1 MSNMNNIMMKLFTV
15 ALLMMVSMGARAEV
29 KVLFGE
35 KGTDKYEGKGGTI
48 QVKQEESRDG
58 GKVTV
63 RLAFIP
69 DKNYTFDE
77 QSLEVYKVFSPES
90 ATARA
95 LEIDGDALKLEEDKS
110 TNPSE
115 KHYHVEIDS
124 KLALWVKVAQFISE
138 SKADP
143 TRSDDYSGTYYI
155 GSVGYNAANTTTN
168 YYLCPTEGWCYY
180 QATDNYTRTDNGMP
194 FLTTYQCRNGVYDV
208 RKAIWVVDKYDS
220 EYYTIKRAYDGK
232 YIVFNGQIKTTSN
245 SDRMRMHVEAL
256 SAVNDNALFK
266 FVYNSTTNAYNIKPK
281 NSADDRYWTTNGGN
295 KPSLKGESGKT
306 GGPSGFGNTAGIIG
320 IYTISDN
327 NNSYFLEEAIV
338 PPTFTI
344 NSDGSV
350 KLSSLEGTSIRYTT
364 DGTTPTAGSTA
375 YTAAIQV
382 TSTMTS
388 IKAIAIRTSDNKA
401 SDAVTLPLHT
411 YTYYI
416 VNKSGDIAIKQVVKQ
431 AEGKALGSM
440 ADIPA
445 DIRSPYLIGE
455 TVTFYS
461 FDEAFTSAEQL
472 TDEVKISTTPQ
483 DDANIYVTYTTD
495 HLSDKFLK
503 LRGAR
508 AFNFVTNDGYA
519 FDNGGSLAYD
529 NVEANK
535 KQPNHLWNISG
546 GDPYAVQIDNLSTGK
561 YLVSST
567 MPTLSLAETATNN
580 FILMEQSAA
589 ADAGSESVMLMKAT
603 GTGDLVVTKAEFQA
617 SPVNI
622 TTKYNLIDKAGKL
635 IQGNIQSE
643 SSELGL
649 PDEWRS
655 PLVSEYHYYKTSGSD
670 ETTQTYTPTD
680 PITSPFDADGGM
692 IYVTYDVSDAV
703 DLTGSKTYL
712 LKFSGGEY
720 FHQED
725 GHDGINKEGYTDYG
739 VTSATKAIYPYN
751 NGDFNLYVYG
761 QEQWESQLASG
772 ASTRTRWLWKFVS
785 ANTDPYHVRVMSHQ
799 NHVVK
804 DKDLNDNTKEVN
816 FGPGCSYLQTYK
828 PSDYASVITNIA
840 YENETYAEAYSE
852 KMPTSIVNGQP
863 TEYMILGTSLQNMTL
878 KTFNEVEGERRT
890 VNSFEQYW
898 KNNPTVKTLAG
909 VNPAADNA
917 TLTGM
922 DWHQYTAWAYS
933 APWDSNTKGLAEGK
947 HWYQTIS
954 MGSGNFTVEEV
965 SLTPQVILLDQHG
978 WEIMRKPLT
987 DVTTLRKYDSP
998 MVEQYHWYPT
1008 AEKVSGYH
1016 KYRVSDSKIKI
1027 YKYAQ
1032 KPNSTSYDWIE
1043 SGTYYENPELDE
1055 NDENKYLY
1063 TSTTLTDNPYGH
1075 ITTPPCEEPNCSDA
1089 SHSIQPDKVK
1099 SDFYVTY
1106 TVKDAY
1112 ARNYQGAATE
1122 EAVVPSSYLVKQ
1134 GGNYA
1139 TFSGSGTAIGT
1150 VATKPSRES
1159 VTDNIL
1165 WNLKPNFKIDEEM
1178 GFEYGTGDASKS
1190 SIESAYYAAGQN
1202 GFDPYNVQI
1211 QNKKY
1216 QQRYF
1221 TANTTGS
1228 DLNGGVWAGTSS
1240 TMSLQN
1246 MGTKQTA
1253 TGYDQTTLNITNATF
1268 MVVSD
1273 GNGNMRLMPR
1283 FDNSKVMQSFGT
1295 LAAPAAAASAG
1306 DQGTGTQTLYIELV
1320 ADAKEIH
1327 SSTEITDL
1335 NGNYLLAED
1344 FSFAS
1349 GFTSLGTSTA
1359 PFTGTID
1366 GQMNT
1371 FEGLTVPLVAYANG
1385 AIIRNIIIKGAT
1397 ISSGNTEGD
1406 AGAICCKADG
1416 ATRIY
1421 NCGILPTKVER
1432 DPENKNKITGFSG
1445 SSVSGPSSSPRYVGG
1460 IVGFLDGTSRVIN
1473 CYSYAN
1479 ITGGS
1484 VRAGIVGYNNYAS
1497 KYNDLKTM
1505 VMNCMF
1511 YGDIDVIDDLYP
1523 IYGGEN
1529 ISNDYGSK
1537 APAST
1542 DNRLNSYNYFLYEA
1556 PYSEA
1561 RNIPAANYNCALAA
1575 EERFLVRFEFYRH
1588 LLNSTR
1594 ELAAWYA
1601 TGDVANG
1608 RGEGDNNKMAKWV
1621 LDKSIAP
1628 YPILKPQ
1635 GTYPSVINY
1644 DTEYTFVPE
1653 YDSTTGLETK
1663 KLRTAVENSNQGKD
1677 LGKTLSVTIQNS
1689 TSGGQTA
1696 PSGANVETTSL
1707 TLPRI
1712 DKDTL
1717 NYNFNY
1723 DKVQLP
1729 YYNEVGEGNYT
1740 GKRVVTGWKITG
1752 FTGGSQGERVK
1763 ADFTTTEN
1771 YDAPNYNFADR
1782 DTYAKDLYSI
1792 SGRVFAQGAYFNVP
1806 KDVTGI
1812 TIEPYWAVCTYLS
1825 DQNYDGY
1832 EYKDGGFLEITS
1844 GSTKLLSTRFSNN
1857 TDYPISGSGQKV
1869 YTSAS
1874 NAVNN
1879 LSGVDSPTVY
1889 DYAVVLVGNYHACG
1903 TSEVSSGDTP
1913 FTIMSIDNN
1922 HDNEPDYSL
1931 IFKSAKNQTC
1941 SPIRYD
1947 FINVPAAS
1955 MAHKMAS
1962 STDLA
1967 IPGNCFPKGWYE
1979 VTTTGIIR
1987 FGQLEYGAD
1996 VTTLSPLILMG
2007 GVVEQIVSTNNLG
2020 NSRKKR
2026 YLLFGDNVW
2035 FKMFNN
2041 GAHGDQQVSTPH
2053 RPISVTGGEYKRFY
2067 LTGYFLYD
2075 KGEREV
2081 ETDNAECYIDGGKFG
2096 EVAGAGQEQING
2108 DVNWFVNHADIDN
2121 FFGGGINESKPIL
2134 GNITNNLRNS
2144 RIGLFCGGPKFG
2156 NMNTDKTVI
2165 TTANNCTFGT
2175 YYGAGNGGNSIY
2187 LNRQKNQF
2195 TSLNYGWRSWITD
2208 TYDKS
2213 GGDHYRGKYLSGQG
2227 IASGYEYEFFAGSS
2241 GNVARLYI
2249 HKVSL
2254 SAAQT
2259 NNATSTLTDCT
2270 VLNNFYGGG
2279 NLGKVKGDIVSL
2291 LTNCTVKGNVFG
2303 AGQSAT
2309 VPDVEVFDLGG
2320 FAAEGSAPNYNQTT
2334 GVYEQG
2340 TYPAKQTFKW
2350 KHVNSISNKAQC
2362 LEVDGDNRY
2371 IKTTQDL
2378 ETLGAVDG
2386 NVTLTIRGS
2395 SVIGTAGNANTG
2407 NVFGGGESSYVTTN
2421 PNITNQKVTVNLEG
2435 ETEVLGNV
2443 FGGGDKGEVQC
2454 STEVNIRQ

>member
-1 MSNMNNIMMKLFTV
+1 MTHDMKKTLMRMLTLM
-15 ALLMMVSMGARAEV
+15 LLMMVSIGAWADV
-29 KVLFGE
+29 KVIYGE
-35 KGTDKYEGKGGTI
+35 KGTELQADKDGTITIGQKEGLTGGTI
-48 QVKQEESRDG
+48 VITQVAQRDG
-58 GKVTV
+58 TTKVT
-63 RLAFIP
+63 LAVTP
-69 DKNYTFDE
+69 SDGYTLAKDG
-77 QSLEVYKVFSPES
+77 LEVYTVAPADISQTRTVKASTKLDIKSEDFKDEASKRTYI
-90 ATARA
+90 AT
-95 LEIDGDALKLEEDKS
+95 
-110 TNPSE
+110 
-115 KHYHVEIDS
+115 IDS
-124 KLALWVKVAQFISE
+124 NLALWLKSANFQPQ
-138 SKADP
+138 KRDGAKG
-143 TRSDDYSGTYYI
+143 TDYSGTYFI
-155 GSVGYNAANTTTN
+155 ANQNSKGTKYNDSSPATNFYLVPAADPQVQNKRDVF
-168 YYLCPTEGWCYY
+168 YSS
-180 QATDNYTRTDNGMP
+180 DYTASYGDPEKP
-194 FLTTYQCRNGVYDV
+194 FLTTALTNLDDNSAWKITKTNG
-208 RKAIWVVDKYDS
+208 
-220 EYYTIKRAYDGK
+220 YYTIQHVVTRK
-232 YIVFNGQIKTTSN
+232 YIVYEPPH
-245 SDRMRMHVEAL
+245 SDKPNRKSVHLLATDDPGEMGLFDIQQGSGGYTIRPLSVE
-256 SAVNDNALFK
+256 
-266 FVYNSTTNAYNIKPK
+266 
-281 NSADDRYWTTNGGN
+281 GGN
-295 KPSLKGESGKT
+295 RYFNPANTNYNDYHGHDGDYNCAGLVGLYSDGGGNSLWHLESAPT
-306 GGPSGFGNTAGIIG
+306 
-320 IYTISDN
+320 D
-327 NNSYFLEEAIV
+327 NSY
-338 PPTFTI
+338 TFHI
-344 NSDGSV
+344 IDRQGNIAV
-350 KLSSLEGTSIRYTT
+350 KKTVDSQQSLAMLKDY
-364 DGTTPTAGSTA
+364 
-375 YTAAIQV
+375 
-382 TSTMTS
+382 
-388 IKAIAIRTSDNKA
+388 N
-401 SDAVTLPLHT
+401 
-411 YTYYI
+411 
-416 VNKSGDIAIKQVVKQ
+416 
-431 AEGKALGSM
+431 
-440 ADIPA
+440 DIPE
-445 DIRSPYLIGE
+445 DIRSPYLAGE

-461 FDEAFTSAEQL
+461 FDGDYSSDKL
-472 TDEVKISTTPQ
+472 NDENIITATPY
-483 DDANIYVTYTTD
+483 ANNSNIYVTYTLD
-495 HLSDKFLK
+495 HLSEKFLR

-508 AFNFVTNDGYA
+508 AFNIVTNDGCAY
-519 FDNGGSLAYD
+519 DNNGTLAYD
-529 NVEANK
+529 SEAANK
-535 KQPNHLWNISG
+535 SQSSHLWNISG
-546 GDPYAVQIDNLSTGK
+546 GDPYAVKIENLGTHWF
-561 YLVSST
+561 LVSSS
-567 MPTLSLAETATNN
+567 MPTLSLAENATK
-580 FILMEQSAA
+580 FILMEESASA
-589 ADAGSESVMLMKAT
+589 TAENEQVKLMKAT
-603 GTGDLVVTKAEFQA
+603 GTEDLVVEKAEFQA
-617 SPVNI
+617 NPVSI
-622 TTKYNLIDKAGKL
+622 TTKYHLIDKAGKL
-635 IQGNIQSE
+635 IQGNIECE

-649 PDEWRS
+649 PEEWRS
-655 PLVSEYHYYKTSGSD
+655 PLVSEYHYFKTSGLSGD
-670 ETTQTYTPTD
+670 TYNPSD
-680 PITSPFDADGGM
+680 PIINPFEVGNGGD
-692 IYVTYDVSDAV
+692 IYVTYDVSSDI
-703 DLTGSKTYL
+703 DLTGGKSYL
-712 LKFSGGEY
+712 LKFSDGVS
-720 FHQED
+720 FNQEN
-725 GHDGINKEGYTDYG
+725 GSDGINTTQTQA
-739 VTSATKAIYPYN
+739 VYPYN

-785 ANTDPYHVRVMSHQ
+785 RHGGTDLTGDQVDPYHVVVKSHQ
-799 NHVVK
+799 NHTIK
-804 DKDLNDNTKEVN
+804 ATKGSDTEYK
-816 FGPGCSYLQTYK
+816 FPGNSYLQTYK
-828 PSDYASVITNIA
+828 PSDYDGVITNIA
-840 YENETYAEAYSE
+840 YENKEYSQYYSGV
-852 KMPTSIVNGQP
+852 MPSTMVNGEP
-863 TEYMILGTSLQNMTL
+863 TEYMILGTSLQDMKL
-878 KTFNEVEGERRT
+878 KTFSQVAGERRI

-898 KNNPTVKTLAG
+898 KNNPTVANLSSVPT
-909 VNPAADNA
+909 
-917 TLTGM
+917 
-922 DWHQYTAWAYS
+922 DWHQFTSWAYS
-933 APWDSNTKGLAEGK
+933 APVGNDNKRLKEEN

-954 MGSGNFTVEEV
+954 MGTGEFSVEEV

-978 WEIMRKPLT
+978 WEVVRVPMYT
-987 DVTTLRKYDSP
+987 DNDFTEVNTEALHKFNSP
-998 MVEQYHWYPT
+998 MVSEYHWYPS
-1008 AEKVSGYH
+1008 ANKVTGYH
-1016 KYRVSDSKIKI
+1016 KYNISNPAPKIDI
-1027 YKYAQ
+1027 
-1032 KPNSTSYDWIE
+1032 
-1043 SGTYYENPELDE
+1043 YENSANPNNNNKVEWHVVRSESYSSNSLAMTPDDNLDGL
-1055 NDENKYLY
+1055 DGYAGQDKKY
-1063 TSTTLTDNPYGH
+1063 
-1075 ITTPPCEEPNCSDA
+1075 
-1089 SHSIQPDKVK
+1089 K

-1106 TVKDAY
+1106 TVKPEY
-1112 ARNYQGAATE
+1112 ANSYTGAAT
-1122 EAVVPSSYLVKQ
+1122 A
-1134 GGNYA
+1134 NA
-1139 TFSGSGTAIGT
+1139 T
-1150 VATKPSRES
+1150 VASAVRIKQDGKYAS
-1159 VTDNIL
+1159 TDGSQITPIEAADNQETIPDEMQWYL
-1165 WNLKPNFKIDEEM
+1165 RPNFNIDREM
-1178 GFEYGTGDASKS
+1178 GYRYAGESGAYEGAKS
-1190 SIESAYYAAGQN
+1190 QSETETENFANGKN
-1202 GFDPYNVQI
+1202 GFDPYNIQI
-1211 QNKKY
+1211 QSKKY
-1216 QQRYF
+1216 PQRYF
-1221 TANTTGS
+1221 TTNTSAPALAN
-1228 DLNGGVWAGTSS
+1228 GVWTGNSS
-1240 TMSLQN
+1240 SISLQN
-1246 MGTKQTA
+1246 MTTTSRQTA
-1253 TGYDQTTLNITNATF
+1253 TGYDQTTLLITNATF
-1268 MVVSD
+1268 MVVDD
-1273 GNGNMRLMPR
+1273 GHGNMRLMPR
-1283 FDNSKVMQSFGT
+1283 FDHSKVMQSFTT
-1295 LAAPAAAASAG
+1295 LADQIATTDAS
-1306 DQGTGTQTLYIELV
+1306 QTLLLGQ
-1320 ADAKEIH
+1320 APRLIH
-1327 SSTEITDL
+1327 SSDEMTNL
-1335 NGNYLLAED
+1335 NGRYILASD
-1344 FSFAS
+1344 FTFAS
-1349 GFTSLGTSTA
+1349 NYESLGTSTK

-1484 VRAGIVGYNNYAS
+1484 VGAGIVGYNNYAS

-1511 YGDIDVIDDLYP
+1511 YGDINDVDELYP
-1523 IYGGEN
+1523 IYGGSE
-1529 ISNDYGSK
+1529 ISNDYNANTS
-1537 APAST
+1537 
-1542 DNRLNSYNYFLYEA
+1542 NRLNNYNYFLYEA

-1608 RGEGDNNKMAKWV
+1608 CGEGDNNKMAKWV

-1889 DYAVVLVGNYHACG
+1889 DYAVVLVGNYHACNA
-1903 TSEVSSGDTP
+1903 SEVSSGDTP

-1947 FINVPAAS
+1947 FINVPATS

-1987 FGQLEYGAD
+1987 FGQLEYGAG
-1996 VTTLSPLILMG
+1996 VTSLSPLILMG
-2007 GVVEQIVSTNNLG
+2007 GVVEQIVSTNNSG

-2075 KGEREV
+2075 KGERGV

-2175 YYGAGNGGNSIY
+2175 YYGAGNGGNAIY
-2187 LNRQKNQF
+2187 LNRRQNQF
-2195 TSLNYGWRSWITD
+2195 TSLNYGWRGWITG
-2208 TYDKS
+2208 TYDNS
-2213 GGDHYRGKYLSGQG
+2213 GGDYYRGKYLSGQG

-2249 HKVSL
+2249 HNVSL

-2320 FAAEGSAPNYNQTT
+2320 FATDAVSPNYNQTT

-2340 TYPAKQTFKW
+2340 QYPSKQLYKW
-2350 KHVNSISNKAQC
+2350 KQVNSISNKAQC

-2386 NVTLTIRGS
+2386 NVTLTIQTDNGKTTT
-2395 SVIGTAGNANTG
+2395 IGTVGNSDTG
-2407 NVFGGGESSYVTTN
+2407 NVFGGGEQSSVTGATH
-2421 PNITNQKVTVNLEG
+2421 TVTVNLKG
-2435 ETEVLGNV
+2435 PGNTNVLGNV
-2443 FGGGDKGEVQC
+2443 FGGGDKGEVQG
-2454 STEVNIRQ
+2454 SAEVNIKNED

>member
-1 MSNMNNIMMKLFTV
+1 MNNIMIRLCTV
-15 ALLMMVSMGARAEV
+15 IMLMMFSMGAGAIDVQIVNDGKFEGGEIAFTQDLPKDGQVTVTFYVTPYSGYTISKKDITVVSTIPTGTAETRAEGPMIS
-29 KVLFGE
+29 KVLELDGDDPEDLSE
-35 KGTDKYEGKGGTI
+35 KRTYT
-48 QVKQEESRDG
+48 
-58 GKVTV
+58 VTV
-63 RLAFIP
+63 
-69 DKNYTFDE
+69 DE
-77 QSLEVYKVFSPES
+77 GLGVWVQKAEFSNSEG
-90 ATARA
+90 TKGDRA
-95 LEIDGDALKLEEDKS
+95 
-110 TNPSE
+110 
-115 KHYHVEIDS
+115 
-124 KLALWVKVAQFISE
+124 
-138 SKADP
+138 
-143 TRSDDYSGTYYI
+143 DYSGTYFI
-155 GSVGYNAANTTTN
+155 ANGNGYSSTNIANNFYLVPATNSNYATDQPHLTTTKSGQVLN
-168 YYLCPTEGWCYY
+168 CCWQIVKSGDYYRIIHV
-180 QATDNYTRTDNGMP
+180 A
-194 FLTTYQCRNGVYDV
+194 
-208 RKAIWVVDKYDS
+208 
-220 EYYTIKRAYDGK
+220 DGK
-232 YIVFNGQIKTTSN
+232 YLTANPAYSGTSGNDVGRLRVHLEEMVTPDDNTLFEIKVNSNGGYNIRHKDMADKIN
-245 SDRMRMHVEAL
+245 
-256 SAVNDNALFK
+256 
-266 FVYNSTTNAYNIKPK
+266 NSTTTYLDPA
-281 NSADDRYWTTNGGN
+281 GGN
-295 KPSLKGESGKT
+295 VNGTNLTNARTATTSSGKINV
-306 GGPSGFGNTAGIIG
+306 GGGIG
-320 IYTISDN
+320 YWSDEAAARWRFEDVPQN
-327 NNSYFLEEAIV
+327 N
-338 PPTFTI
+338 
-344 NSDGSV
+344 
-350 KLSSLEGTSIRYTT
+350 
-364 DGTTPTAGSTA
+364 
-375 YTAAIQV
+375 
-382 TSTMTS
+382 
-388 IKAIAIRTSDNKA
+388 
-401 SDAVTLPLHT
+401 T
-411 YTYYI
+411 YTYNI
-416 VNKSGDIAIKQVVKQ
+416 VDCSGRIAIKYMTGADQP
-431 AEGKALGSM
+431 AAKALSSYT
-440 ADIPA
+440 DIPEA
-445 DIRSPYLIGE
+445 IRSPYLNGE
-455 TVTFYS
+455 TVSFYS
-461 FDEAFTSAEQL
+461 FSDSYSTPAELLGLL
-472 TDEVKISTTPQ
+472 TDENKITATPVN
-483 DDANIYVTYTTD
+483 DGANIYVTYTTD
-495 HLSDKFLK
+495 HLADRFVK
-503 LRGAR
+503 LHGAS
-508 AFNFVTNDGYA
+508 AFNITVK
-519 FDNGGSLAYD
+519 SKCIYD
-529 NVEANK
+529 DSGLTAETTDFSSTTTTK
-535 KQPNHLWNISG
+535 NHLWYFDG
-546 GDPYAVQIDNLSTGK
+546 DDPYAVQIKNFDTGNLLQFDTTVPALSVVAAPTNKYFIIMDGSTSG
-561 YLVSST
+561 
-567 MPTLSLAETATNN
+567 AGITNGQME
-580 FILMEQSAA
+580 LMA
-589 ADAGSESVMLMKAT
+589 AT
-603 GTGDLVVTKAEFQA
+603 GDATYYRIANAEVLNIDNSTTTGDA
-617 SPVNI
+617 SLQVRAYPVSVS
-622 TTKYNLIDKAGKL
+622 TRYHLIDKAGKL
-635 IQGNIQSE
+635 IEGNIESE

-649 PDEWRS
+649 PDEWKS
-655 PLVSEYHYYKTSGSD
+655 PLVSEYHYYSTPN
-670 ETTQTYTPTD
+670 QTGDTYAPTG
-680 PITSPFDADGGM
+680 IVNSPFDATD
-692 IYVTYDVSDAV
+692 IYVTYDVSDV
-703 DLTGSKTYL
+703 IDIEGDKTYML
-712 LKFSGGEY
+712 RYLNGQNFKQEKSDKILSGE
-720 FHQED
+720 
-725 GHDGINKEGYTDYG
+725 
-739 VTSATKAIYPYN
+739 TKAVYPYN

-761 QEQWESQLASG
+761 KEQWDEQVGAG
-772 ASTRTRWLWKFVS
+772 ASERSRWLWYIESNHNDDKLDH
-785 ANTDPYHVRVMSHQ
+785 ADPYHVVI
-799 NHVVK
+799 K
-804 DKDLNDNTKEVN
+804 
-816 FGPGCSYLQTYK
+816 SYQDQKIKYEGTDYSGTAYLRTYK
-828 PSDYASVITNIA
+828 PNGY
-840 YENETYAEAYSE
+840 
-852 KMPTSIVNGQP
+852 TSIVTGTTYKNTGGYKDQLPESEREGCLPTDKP
-863 TEYMILGTSLQNMTL
+863 TEYMLIGTSLSNVKLVTL
-878 KTFNEVEGERRT
+878 NAIDDGTTNERRT

-898 KNNPTVKTLAG
+898 KNNPTINGDSSKEI
-909 VNPAADNA
+909 PAV
-917 TLTGM
+917 LTNKVTQEGRNIVLTPEQKAEIASQGSN
-922 DWHQYTAWAYS
+922 WHVYKVWAYS
-933 APWDSNTKGLAEGK
+933 APWVNNGDAGQTKTKQYHEEEHCL
-947 HWYQTIS
+947 QTIS
-954 MGSGNFTVEEV
+954 MGTGEFTFEEV
-965 SLTPQVILLDQHG
+965 SLEPQVILLDNHG
-978 WEIMRKPLT
+978 WEIVRIPMYRDFGKETQTINTSELS
-987 DVTTLRKYDSP
+987 KYDSP
-998 MVEQYHWYPT
+998 MVETNGYHWYPK
-1008 AEKVSGYH
+1008 AAKVTGYH
-1016 KYRVSDSKIKI
+1016 KYTISDPEPKINI
-1027 YKYAQ
+1027 Y
-1032 KPNSTSYDWIE
+1032 
-1043 SGTYYENPELDE
+1043 TYGDDP
-1055 NDENKYLY
+1055 
-1063 TSTTLTDNPYGH
+1063 STTEVKDVWYIGESVPYSSSSLA
-1075 ITTPPCEEPNCSDA
+1075 TTPDGNLSGYSEQA
-1089 SHSIQPDKVK
+1089 IKYK
-1099 SDFYVTY
+1099 TDFYVTY
-1106 TVKDAY
+1106 TVEDTY

-1122 EAVVPSSYLVKQ
+1122 EAVVPSSYLLKQ

-1139 TFSGSGTAIGT
+1139 TFSGSGTEIGT

-1159 VTDNIL
+1159 VTDELL

-1178 GFEYGTGDASKS
+1178 GFVYGTGDASKS

-1211 QNKKY
+1211 QSKAY
-1216 QQRYF
+1216 PLRYF
-1221 TANTTGS
+1221 TTNTTGS
-1228 DLNGGVWAGTSS
+1228 ALNGGAWEGTSS
-1240 TMSLQN
+1240 TTVTLQN
-1246 MGTKQTA
+1246 LGRKYTA

-1432 DPENKNKITGFSG
+1432 DSENKITGFSG
-1445 SSVSGPSSSPRYVGG
+1445 SSVSGGNNVGG

-1497 KYNDLKTM
+1497 KYDDLKTM

-1523 IYGGEN
+1523 IYGGN
-1529 ISNDYGSK
+1529 IINNDYT
-1537 APAST
+1537 ASNT
-1542 DNRLNSYNYFLYEA
+1542 NRLNNYNYFLYEA

-1608 RGEGDNNKMAKWV
+1608 FGEGDNNKMAKWV

-1635 GTYPSVINY
+1635 GFYPSIVNY

-1653 YDSTTGLETK
+1653 YNSTTGLETK
-1663 KLRTAVENSNQGKD
+1663 KLRTAVEKSNQGMD
-1677 LGKTLSVTIQNS
+1677 LGKTLSVTISS
-1689 TSGGQTA
+1689 TKSTGGQSWPT
-1696 PSGANVETTSL
+1696 GANIETTSL

-1729 YYNEVGEGNYT
+1729 YYNEVGKGNYT

-1752 FTGGSQGERVK
+1752 FTGGSQGGRVA
-1763 ADFTTTEN
+1763 ADFTTTTN

-1832 EYKDGGFLEITS
+1832 GYGDGGSLEITS

-1874 NAVNN
+1874 NAVSN
-1879 LSGVDSPTVY
+1879 LSGVTSPTVY

-1987 FGQLEYGAD
+1987 FGQLEYGAG
-1996 VTTLSPLILMG
+1996 VTSLSPLILMG
-2007 GVVEQIVSTNNLG
+2007 GVVEQIVSTNNSG
-2020 NSRKKR
+2020 NSNKKR

-2035 FKMFNN
+2035 FKRFAN
-2041 GAHGDQQVSTPH
+2041 GVHGDQTASTPH
-2053 RPISVTGGEYKRFY
+2053 RPISVTGGEYEKFY
-2067 LTGYFLYD
+2067 LTGFFRPDATVLN
-2075 KGEREV
+2075 
-2081 ETDNAECYIDGGKFG
+2081 DNAECYIDGGKFG
-2096 EVAGAGQEQING
+2096 EVAGAGQEQIDGN
-2108 DVNWFVNHADIDN
+2108 VNWFVNHADIDN

-2156 NMNTDKTVI
+2156 NMNTDKTVT
-2165 TTANNCTFGT
+2165 TTANGCTFGT
-2175 YYGAGNGGNSIY
+2175 YYGAGNGGNAIY
-2187 LNRQKNQF
+2187 LNRRQNEF
-2195 TSLNYGWRSWITD
+2195 TKLNYGWRGWITG

-2213 GGDHYRGKYLSGQG
+2213 GDNDYRGKYLNNQG
-2227 IASGYEYEFFAGSS
+2227 IANGYEYEFFAGSS

-2309 VPDVEVFDLGG
+2309 VPAVEVFDLGG
-2320 FAAEGSAPNYNQTT
+2320 FAAEGSAPNYNQAT

-2340 TYPAKQTFKW
+2340 TYPAKQTFNW
-2350 KHVNSISNKAQC
+2350 KHVNSISNNSQC

-2386 NVTLTIRGS
+2386 NVTLTIQTDNGKTTT
-2395 SVIGTAGNANTG
+2395 IGTVGNSDTG
-2407 NVFGGGESSYVTTN
+2407 NVFGGGEQSSVTGATH
-2421 PNITNQKVTVNLEG
+2421 TVTVNLKG
-2435 ETEVLGNV
+2435 PGNTNILGNV
-2443 FGGGDKGEVQC
+2443 FGGGDQGEV
-2454 STEVNIRQ
+2454 SGSATVNIMVSE